1 MTNDTIIAF
10 AHKLADS
17 ASAAIL
23 PYFRTRLSVDNK
35 ATSGYDPVTLADKA
49 AETIMREMIEK
60 YRPNDAIFGEEFG
73 EKEGTSGWQ
82 WILDPIDGTRAFVA
96 GTSTWGVLI
105 GAYFNGEPKIGIIAQ
120 PFTGERFVS
129 DGGKAKWQQKSKSK
143 IIKTES
149 SVTLDTCVLATTDP
163 FLFTGDEA
171 DAFGK
176 LRARAPITR
185 YGLDCTAYGLLAQG
199 NIGLVVE
206 NGLKLFDIAAIV
218 PIIECAGG
226 HFTDWK
232 GNRNIS
238 GGRVIAAA
246 NKTILDEAVAIL
258 SGVE

>member
-1 MTNDTIIAF
+1 MKHDTLITF
-10 AHKLADS
+10 AHKLADA

-23 PYFRTRLSVDNK
+23 PYFRTKLSVDNK
-35 ATSGYDPVTLADKA
+35 ATHGYDPVTLADKA

-73 EKEGTSGWQ
+73 EKSGISGWT

-105 GAYFNGEPKIGIIAQ
+105 GAYFNNEPKIGIIAQ
-120 PFTGERFVS
+120 PFIGERFIC
-129 DGGKAKWQQKSKSK
+129 DGGKAKWQQKAKSK
-143 IIKTES
+143 IIRTDAAVS
-149 SVTLDTCVLATTDP
+149 LDTCVLATTDP
-163 FLFTGDEA
+163 FLFTGAEV

-218 PIIECAGG
+218 PVVEHAGG
-226 HFTDWK
+226 CFTDWK
-232 GNRNIS
+232 GERNIS

-246 NKTILDEAVAIL
+246 NKNILDEAVAIL
-258 SGVE
+258 SSVE